1 MTNATNSGIMKEK
14 NKRLIINLIRKNP
27 ISRADIAK
35 QTNLTKA
42 SVSIITDDLIKNG
55 VITEGNSDEKG
66 VGRKPINLK
75 INPSFMYALG
85 VNLTRSYAEIG
96 IVDITGKIICQQK
109 LDVYPK
115 NKAIQNIIDSVN
127 KMILNNGFDFDLIY
141 GIGVTAPGPV
151 DSVNTTIL
159 NPVGFDEW
167 HYENIGLRL
176 KNAFNKN
183 VFLENVS
190 GGLALC
196 EKYFGIGKDLNDFL
210 LLKISDGIGAGIIS
224 GNKLL
229 KNASEFGHTSIDYNG
244 ILCKCGNRGC
254 VERYAAIPEIL
265 KDTNYD
271 NWKQVADNCDEKLI
285 KKEADY
291 LSCAIINAVN
301 LFGFESII
309 LDGEVNYNP
318 EKLIDYIKKNLK
330 NNTIAKQLP
339 KITSGS
345 AFSEITCAAI
355 SVFDNYFNE
364 F

>member
-1 MTNATNSGIMKEK
+1 MTNATNSGIMKQK
-14 NKRLIINLIRKNP
+14 NKRLIINLIRKNE

-35 QTNLTKA
+35 ITNLTKA
-42 SVSIITDDLIKNG
+42 SVSIIIDDLIKSG
-55 VITEGNSDEKG
+55 IVTESECLDKG

-75 INPSFMYALG
+75 INPDFMYAVG
-85 VNLTRSYAEIG
+85 INLTRSYAEVG
-96 IVDITGKIICQQK
+96 IVDITGKISVQQK
-109 LDVYPK
+109 LDISPK
-115 NKAIQNIIDSVN
+115 NKAIENIIKAINRMTSDNNISFDS
-127 KMILNNGFDFDLIY
+127 IY

-151 DSVNTTIL
+151 DSANTTIL
-159 NPVGFDEW
+159 NPVNFDEW

-176 KNAFNKN
+176 KNAFNTN
-183 VFLENVS
+183 VYLENVS

-210 LLKISDGIGAGIIS
+210 LLKVSDGIGAGIIS

-265 KDTNYD
+265 KGTKYN
-271 NWKQVADNCDEKLI
+271 NWNEVVDAGDDKLI

-318 EKLIDYIKKNLK
+318 EKLIGYIKKNLK
-330 NNTIAKQLP
+330 NNTIAKQMP

-345 AFSEITCAAI
+345 AFSEITCAAVA
-355 SVFDNYFNE
+355 VFDNYFYE